1 MNQAQPTD
9 PTPTKEANPSGSSSG
24 FEWYAH
30 HSIELAAILGFLS
43 VAAGAFGTHALGDV
57 ITPARLNTF
66 EVGARYQM
74 YHALALL
81 AVSFLPHTC
90 RPAAAFWFWGSVIFS
105 GSLYL
110 LVLLNVPI
118 LGAVA
123 PIGGLLQLLGWGW
136 LFWGARQAHQQGATV
151 VFRQRDQAS

>member
-1 MNQAQPTD
+1 MNQAQPT
-9 PTPTKEANPSGSSSG
+9 PPSATNAAVGSSG
-24 FEWYAH
+24 LAWYAR
-30 HSIELAAILGFLS
+30 HSIELAAVLGFLS

-57 ITPARLNTF
+57 VTPTRLNTF

-81 AVSFLPHTC
+81 VVSVLPTTC
-90 RPAAAFWFWGSVIFS
+90 RLAAAFWFWGSVIFS

-136 LFWGARQAHQQGATV
+136 LFWGARQAATSNSPS
-151 VFRQRDQAS
+151 FTQRDRA

>member
-1 MNQAQPTD
+1 MNQAINQS
-9 PTPTKEANPSGSSSG
+9 EANG
-24 FEWYAH
+24 FAWFAR
-30 HSIELAAILGFLS
+30 HSIELAAVLGFLS

-57 ITPARLNTF
+57 LTPARLNTF

-81 AVSFLPHTC
+81 AVSFLPRAC

-110 LVLLNVPI
+110 LVLLNLPI

-136 LFWGARQAHQQGATV
+136 LFWGARQAVASNSPS
-151 VFRQRDQAS
+151 FAQRDRA

>member
-1 MNQAQPTD
+1 MNQSESNGLAWF
-9 PTPTKEANPSGSSSG
+9 ARYN
-24 FEWYAH
+24 
-30 HSIELAAILGFLS
+30 IELAAVLGFLS
-43 VAAGAFGTHALGDV
+43 VAAGAFGTHALSDFV
-57 ITPARLNTF
+57 TPARLNTF

-81 AVSFLPHTC
+81 ALSALPRTC
-90 RPAAAFWFWGSVIFS
+90 RPAAAFWFLGSVIFS

-136 LFWGARQAHQQGATV
+136 LFWGARQAV
-151 VFRQRDQAS
+151 SASTPTFSHSQSDRA